1 MTATKYVY
9 YILNHTKP
17 ECITMSSIPLTLKK
31 KKYAIWILK
40 IFVWDGLTCTG
51 LPSALET
58 PRLAQ

>member
-1 MTATKYVY
+1 
-9 YILNHTKP
+9 
-17 ECITMSSIPLTLKK
+17 MSSIPLTLKK

>member
-1 MTATKYVY
+1 MHHNEQHTADT
-9 YILNHTKP
+9 
-17 ECITMSSIPLTLKK
+17 EK